1 MDPKTQLF
9 NTSTYVFLSR
19 MTIAANPKAVERLKT
34 VTENIVWD
42 DLRQGAWIKKGSTA
56 HSLAVVLGLEPYDIK
71 LRHQDGTYDKTG
83 RIS

>member
-1 MDPKTQLF
+1 MNTTETF

-19 MTIAANPKAVERLKT
+19 IQLQSNPQARARLQT

-42 DLRQGAWIKKGSTA
+42 ELRNGAWVKRGSTA

-71 LRHQDGTYDKTG
+71 RRHQDGTYDRHG
-83 RIS
+83 RVE